1 MGTLLH
7 TRIFLNLHPKSAS
20 LTAGTA
26 AFFTDRL
33 FSINAVKP
41 YDDTFDALDN
51 GSDEI
56 IRLSSNENPYG
67 PSKFVREKIPELP
80 NL

>member
-1 MGTLLH
+1 MAKICQPDSRNC
-7 TRIFLNLHPKSAS
+7 RI
-20 LTAGTA
+20 
-26 AFFTDRL
+26 FTDRL

-67 PSKFVREKIPELP
+67 PSKFVREKMVSDLTKCAGIPAQ
-80 NL
+80 N